1 MPGAGA
7 PTATAA
13 DADATAAATDATAA
27 AAAIA
32 TINLFFG
39 FFLPYPGLFP
49 QFRCICRIRSSALKM
64 GSFFHIITKNG
75 IAASQCCFE
84 PTDPPDNGP

>member
-13 DADATAAATDATAA
+13 EADATAAATDATAA

-39 FFLPYPGLFP
+39 FFLPYPGF
-49 QFRCICRIRSSALKM
+49 ISAILD
-64 GSFFHIITKNG
+64 
-75 IAASQCCFE
+75 ASAVLD
-84 PTDPPDNGP
+84 PTL

>member
-13 DADATAAATDATAA
+13 DADAAAAAAATDATAA

-39 FFLPYPGLFP
+39 FFFHILVY
-49 QFRCICRIRSSALKM
+49 FRNLDASAVLDPALK
-64 GSFFHIITKNG
+64 NG
-75 IAASQCCFE
+75 FVFSHNYKKRHSCKPMLF
-84 PTDPPDNGP
+84 